1 MRILFV
7 ARQDSIHTARWISQ
21 VAGRGWDLHLF
32 PAVPGGP
39 SVEMAGPHPSLRDVT
54 VYGISSRRDRRLDA
68 SVRVRGVVP
77 AGRAAALLS
86 WELEPRFPSAIAW
99 FVRRLKPDIVHSLE
113 MQRAGYITQAAK
125 QKHGDGFPPWIVS
138 NWGSDI
144 SVFGRV
150 PEHADR
156 IGAVL
161 AHCDYYSCECERDV
175 RLARDF
181 GFQGTVLPV
190 RPNAGGF
197 DLAKVRELRE
207 RELPSRRRVV
217 ALKGYQHWAGR
228 ALVGLKAVELCAD
241 KLRDYRVALYS
252 PGEYVELA
260 ATLTSQATG
269 IPIDVV
275 SRATHE
281 EIMELHS
288 TARASVALSIGDG
301 ISTASLEAM
310 AVGSLPIQS
319 STSCLGDWVR
329 DGETGLLV
337 DAEDPHSVA
346 RALERAVGD
355 DRLVDEAATLNSAVV
370 EERLDRTI
378 LARQVAETYEEIA
391 AR

>member
-21 VAGRGWDLHLF
+21 VAGRGWELHVF
-32 PAVPGGP
+32 SAQPGSLNP
-39 SVEMAGPHPSLRDVT
+39 KLARPHSGLRDVT
-54 VYGISSRRDRRLDA
+54 VYGVSSRRHDGLDP
-68 SVRVRGVVP
+68 SVRVRGFVP
-77 AGRAAALLS
+77 ARRAAGLLS
-86 WELEPRFPSAIAW
+86 WKLEPAFPRAIAW
-99 FVRRLKPDIVHSLE
+99 LVRRLKPDIVHSLE
-113 MQRAGYITQAAK
+113 MQRAGYMTHAAK
-125 QKHGDGFPPWIVS
+125 QKHGDGFPPWIVT

-156 IGAVL
+156 IRAVL
-161 AHCDYYSCECERDV
+161 ADCDFYSCECERDV
-175 RLARDF
+175 GLAREF
-181 GFQGTVLPV
+181 GFGGTVLPV

-197 DLAKVRELRE
+197 DLAEVRELRE
-207 RELPSRRRVV
+207 RELPSRRRVI

-228 ALVGLKAVELCAD
+228 ALVGLKAIELCAD
-241 KLRDYRVALYS
+241 KLHGYSVALHS
-252 PGEYVELA
+252 PSEYVELA

-269 IPIDVV
+269 IPIDIV
-275 SRATHE
+275 SRASHE
-281 EIMELHS
+281 EILELHS

-301 ISTASLEAM
+301 ISTSSLEAM

-319 STSCLGDWVR
+319 SSSCLSEWVR

-346 RALERAVGD
+346 RALERAVSD
-355 DRLVDEAATLNSAVV
+355 DTLVDEAARLNSAVV
-370 EERLDRTI
+370 EDRLDGTV

-391 AR
+391 SR

>member
-32 PAVPGGP
+32 PSVPG
-39 SVEMAGPHPSLRDVT
+39 MAEPHPNLRDVT
-54 VYGISSRRDRRLDA
+54 VYGVSSRRRRGLDP
-68 SVRVRGVVP
+68 SVRLRGLVP
-77 AGRAAALLS
+77 AARAAGVLS
-86 WELEPRFPSAIAW
+86 WKLEPRFPSALAW
-99 FVRRLKPDIVHSLE
+99 LVRRLKPDIVHSLE
-113 MQRAGYITQAAK
+113 MQRAGYMTLAAK
-125 QKHGDGFPPWIVS
+125 QKGPDGFPPWIVS

-156 IGAVL
+156 IRAVL
-161 AHCDYYSCECERDV
+161 SECDYYSCECERDV
-175 RLARDF
+175 ALARDF
-181 GFQGTVLPV
+181 GFTGTVLPV

-207 RELPSRRRVV
+207 REVPSRRRVI

-228 ALVGLKAVELCAD
+228 ALVGLKAIELAAD
-241 KLRDYRVALYS
+241 KLRGYRVALHS

-260 ATLTSQATG
+260 AALASQASG
-269 IPIDVV
+269 IPIDIV

-281 EIMELHS
+281 EIVELHS
-288 TARASVALSIGDG
+288 TARASIALSIGDG
-301 ISTASLEAM
+301 ISTSSLEAM

-319 STSCLGDWVR
+319 SSSCLGDWVR

-346 RALERAVGD
+346 RALERAVAD
-355 DRLVDEAATLNSAVV
+355 DALVDDAARLNSAVV
-370 EERLDRTI
+370 EERLDATV
-378 LARQVAETYEEIA
+378 LAREVARTYEEIV

>member
-7 ARQDSIHTARWISQ
+7 GRQDSIHTARWISQ

-32 PAVPGGP
+32 PSVPGL
-39 SVEMAGPHPSLRDVT
+39 AGPHPNLRDVT
-54 VYGISSRRDRRLDA
+54 VYGVSSRRERGLDP
-68 SVRVRGVVP
+68 SVRLRGFVP
-77 AGRAAALLS
+77 AAKAAGVLS
-86 WELEPRFPSAIAW
+86 WKLEHRFPSALAW
-99 FVRRLKPDIVHSLE
+99 LVRRLKPDIVHSLE
-113 MQRAGYITQAAK
+113 TQRAGYMTLAAK
-125 QKHGDGFPPWIVS
+125 QKGHDGFPPWIVS

-156 IGAVL
+156 IRAVL
-161 AHCDYYSCECERDV
+161 AVCDYYSCECERDV
-175 RLARDF
+175 ALARDF
-181 GFQGTVLPV
+181 GFTGTVLPV

-207 RELPSRRRVV
+207 REVPSRRRVI

-228 ALVGLKAVELCAD
+228 ALVGLKAIELAAD
-241 KLRDYRVALYS
+241 KLRGYRVALHS

-260 ATLTSQATG
+260 AALASQASA

-281 EIMELHS
+281 EIVELHA

-301 ISTASLEAM
+301 ISTSSLEAM

-319 STSCLGDWVR
+319 SSSCFGDWVR

-337 DAEDPHSVA
+337 VAEDLASVA
-346 RALERAVGD
+346 RVLERAVSND
-355 DRLVDEAATLNSAVV
+355 TLVDEAARVNSAVV
-370 EERLDRTI
+370 EARLEQMV
-378 LARQVAETYEEIA
+378 LARQVAETYEEIV